1 VATHYNVWM
10 ATNLALDP
18 ALIDEARRLGKHKT
32 KKQAVTTALV
42 EYVRRIRQQRIA
54 AHFGTIDF
62 DPKYDHKRAR
72 RAR

>member
-1 VATHYNVWM
+1 MWV
-10 ATNLALDP
+10 ATNLELDP
-18 ALIDEARRLGKHKT
+18 KLIDEAVRLGKHKT
-32 KKQAVTTALV
+32 KKQAVTTALE

-54 AHFGTIDF
+54 THFGTIDF